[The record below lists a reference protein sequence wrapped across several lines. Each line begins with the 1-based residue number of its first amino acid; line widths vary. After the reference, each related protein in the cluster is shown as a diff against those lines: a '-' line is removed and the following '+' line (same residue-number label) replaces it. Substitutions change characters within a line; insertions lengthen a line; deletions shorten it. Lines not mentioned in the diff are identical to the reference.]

1 MTDSRDRVAT
11 LFLMELRTL
20 LRDRR
25 TVVLSLVLPLIVT
38 PLMLFASRAMEQ
50 RRQRA
55 LDVRASTGAVTGARA
70 GEARALLEQAR
81 VIATRANGD
90 VLAPLRLEVREIE
103 DPSKAL
109 GDGTLDFYVIGRD
122 YAEADA
128 DRRRRSGA
136 DASASGEARTRGVL
150 AREERDGPAPQGRAD
165 ARRGNGAGRQ
175 GLDTGDPLATP
186 PSDLLTVSVV
196 FRADRDTSRRAAERV
211 LERLRAVR
219 RDQRDAMLAS
229 TGFPVQPAAV
239 APVEAVDLAGEGQV
253 AGLTLG
259 RLVTLLLLFFLLSG
273 GAIVAQDTLAGEKER
288 GTLETLL
295 TSAISRREIVTAK
308 VLLVLAVALTIT
320 VIQVLNLLVYV
331 GFGVIPTSQNLAAAI
346 TLPVAVALLV
356 FLLPLAVLV
365 AGVLVL
371 VSGYARSHREAQL
384 YFLPL
389 MLGAAVPA
397 LAAFLPEVSL
407 RSAIAVV
414 PIANTSVG
422 VKDMLVG
429 RFDWPMLAVAWTINA
444 AVAAWVLGL
453 TARLLSTERLIVPA
467 ASDTRADAGS
477 ARVRLGQVGT
487 WFAVLWAVMLVFSL
501 NAGPD
506 FDLRGQLIVNLIV
519 LMLGGSLL
527 FVRRHRLDP
536 VETFSLRLPH
546 WSAWIAVLVGAP
558 AGLVTGLGIFRLSQA
573 IVPVPPEMVKS
584 LGQYLMPEHLP
595 LWQVLPMLTL
605 LPGICEELTFR
616 GVLLSSLRRHY
627 TPLRAAILS
636 GLVFGL
642 FHFAIFRIIPTAY
655 LGVMLAGA
663 TLLSGSIY
671 PAMVWHALNNAL
683 ALTAGRAGWDLDT
696 ISTPAIAGAAVMLVL
711 AFVVLSRGR
720 RPLPRSG
727 PGA

>member
-38 PLMLFASRAMEQ
+38 PLMLFASHAMEQ

-55 LDVRASTGAVTGARA
+55 LDVRESTGAVTGARA
-70 GEARALLEQAR
+70 DEARALLEQAR
-81 VIATRANGD
+81 VIATKANGNP
-90 VLAPLRLEVREIE
+90 LARLRLEVRESE

-109 GDGTLDFYVIGRD
+109 ADGTLDFYVIGRD
-122 YAEADA
+122 FAEADA
-128 DRRRRSGA
+128 DRRGQSG
-136 DASASGEARTRGVL
+136 
-150 AREERDGPAPQGRAD
+150 AD
-165 ARRGNGAGRQ
+165 ARRGNEAGRQ
-175 GLDTGDPLATP
+175 GLDTGDPSATP
-186 PSDLLTVSVV
+186 PSDLLAVSVV

-229 TGFPVQPAAV
+229 TGFPVLPAAV

-253 AGLTLG
+253 AGLMLG

-331 GFGVIPTSQNLAAAI
+331 GFGVIPTSQNLAAAV

-389 MLGAAVPA
+389 MLSTAVPA

-422 VKDMLVG
+422 VKEMLVG
-429 RFDWPMLAVAWTINA
+429 RFDWPMLAVAWTINVV
-444 AVAAWVLGL
+444 VAAWVLGL

-487 WFAVLWAVMLVFSL
+487 WFAVMWAVMLVVSL

-527 FVRRHRLDP
+527 FVRRQRLDP

-546 WSAWIAVLVGAP
+546 WSAWIAVLIGAP

-605 LPGICEELTFR
+605 LPGVCEELTFR

-663 TLLSGSIY
+663 TILSGSIY
-671 PAMVWHALNNAL
+671 PAMAWHALNNAL
-683 ALTAGRAGWDLDT
+683 ALAAGRAGWDLDS
-696 ISTPAIAGAAVMLVL
+696 IPATALAGAAVMLAL
-711 AFVVLSRGR
+711 AFVLLRRGR
-720 RPLPRSG
+720 RHLPRAGRGASPTRRLASG
-727 PGA
+727 RRVVPPRA